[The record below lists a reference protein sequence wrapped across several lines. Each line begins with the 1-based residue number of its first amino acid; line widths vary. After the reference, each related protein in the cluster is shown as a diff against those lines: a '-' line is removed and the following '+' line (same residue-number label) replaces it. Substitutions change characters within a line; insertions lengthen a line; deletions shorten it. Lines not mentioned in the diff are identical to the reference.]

1 MDWSQTGT
9 VLLKVVGAFVL
20 ALPIGWEREQSER
33 GMGLRTFPLVA
44 MASTAYLM
52 LAEELFTGDKD
63 AQARVLQGL
72 ITGIGFV
79 GAGAIL
85 KQRRSET
92 VHGTSTAAA
101 VWATGAVG
109 AAVAY
114 GRWDIAVV
122 LSAVTFATFR
132 WVTPLKEIAEG
143 TQGPGHR
150 RTGSGHGRHENIDGG
165 KPDDEVTG
173 PPPAG

>member
-1 MDWSQTGT
+1 MDWSETGT
-9 VLLKVVGAFVL
+9 VLLKVAGAFVL

-44 MASTAYLM
+44 MASTVYLM
-52 LAEELFTGDKD
+52 LAEELFVGDKG

-79 GAGAIL
+79 GAGAIM

-101 VWATGAVG
+101 VWATGALG

-114 GRWDIAVV
+114 GRWDIAVIISV
-122 LSAVTFATFR
+122 VTFVTFR

-143 TQGPGHR
+143 KN
-150 RTGSGHGRHENIDGG
+150 GSHPHGNGG
-165 KPDDEVTG
+165 GRQESDDDEPDDEVTG
-173 PPPAG
+173 PPAAG